1 MAVTGGSGSELKLS
15 PRVWAWDLGV
25 WVKVTWWINSV

>member
-1 MAVTGGSGSELKLS
+1 MAVTELSELKLS

-25 WVKVTWWINSV
+25 WVKVSWWINSV